1 MLVRRFSRTQ
11 IAAHF
16 VISLSIFMLI
26 ITGLPITFSKELGWV
41 MGVLGGSQV
50 TMLLHRLF
58 AVILTFSMVY
68 FGIYFLLERL
78 TGAVRDSNLSLSPR
92 FFARLAVDMVKD
104 ILWALGVSKERPKAG
119 KYDWI
124 MVADIFGVP
133 LLALI
138 EVVTGLIMWFPF
150 SFIESNP
157 ALFFAVRLIHA
168 AVAVFF
174 VLFIFAHA
182 TVLHLTPGNYPVNM
196 SIFTGKV
203 SLRKAELE
211 HPEWVGSAEM
221 VEGRDEHSGF
231 SYIALVGAAVVIVT
245 TLMLGYVLYV
255 TGMEGLA
262 GLRIIESNPV
272 TAAVLNV
279 AMAITLIFAVA
290 NIAGIVRGI
299 KG

>member
-16 VISLSIFMLI
+16 TVSLSIFMLI

-41 MGVLGGSQV
+41 MDVFGGSQV
-50 TMLLHRLF
+50 TMFLHRLF
-58 AVILTFSMVY
+58 AVILTFSMAY

-78 TGAVRDSNLSLSPR
+78 TGAVRDSNISLSPG
-92 FFARLAVDMVKD
+92 FFAGLVRDMVRD
-104 ILWALGVSKERPKAG
+104 ILWTLGVSRERSKAG

-124 MVADIFGVP
+124 MVADILGVP

-138 EVVTGLIMWFPF
+138 EVVTGVIMWFPF
-150 SFIESNP
+150 NFMESNP

-182 TVLHLTPGNYPVNM
+182 TVLHLTPGNYPMNM
-196 SIFTGKV
+196 SIFTGKL
-203 SLRKAELE
+203 SLKKAELE
-211 HPEWVGSAEM
+211 HPEWVGNAERLSGD
-221 VEGRDEHSGF
+221 EEYGRF
-231 SYIALVGAAVVIVT
+231 SYFAVAGAAVVIVT

-262 GLRIIESNPV
+262 GLRVVESNPV

-279 AMAITLIFAVA
+279 AMVITMIFAVA
-290 NIAGIVRGI
+290 NIVGVVRGI